1 MKKIA
6 LVSPLRTALGS
17 FNGTLSSIS
26 AADMASTVIKA
37 CMEQSNLEGTK
48 IDAVY
53 LGNVLQAGSGQNPA
67 RQAALKAGIP
77 QGVPASTINTVCGS
91 GLHTVA
97 LAYES
102 LLAEQREVVLAGG
115 MENMSSAPYLLK
127 KARNGYRL
135 GNGELV
141 DSLVM
146 DGLTCSLNQYHM
158 GITAENVA
166 EKYNVSRRDQDEL
179 AYESNQRAA
188 QAIDKKLFESQIVPV
203 TVKKKKEEI
212 IFSEDE
218 HVRSDTTIEKLSK
231 LKTVFKSDGTV
242 TAGNAS
248 PISDGAAAM
257 LVATEQKCKE
267 YELKP
272 CAYIKGY
279 SLVGIDPAYMGMG
292 PLKAVSTL
300 LKKLDFSLS
309 DIDLFEINEA
319 FASQALAVTRELG
332 IDPGKLNVNGGAI
345 ALGHP
350 VGASGA
356 RILVT
361 LIHEMM
367 RTNKRYGVAS
377 LCIGGGMGIA
387 MLVENALL

>member
-17 FNGTLSSIS
+17 FNGTLASVS
-26 AADMASTVIKA
+26 ATDMASTVIKA
-37 CMEQSNLEGTK
+37 CLEQSGLERGK
-48 IDAVY
+48 INAVY
-53 LGNVLQAGSGQNPA
+53 LGNVLQAGLGQNPA

-77 QGVPASTINTVCGS
+77 DGVPASTINTVCGS

-97 LAYES
+97 LAYDS
-102 LLAEQREVVLAGG
+102 LLAEQSEVVVAGG

-146 DGLTCSLNQYHM
+146 DGLTCSLNNYHM

-166 EKYNVSRRDQDEL
+166 EKYNISRHDQDEL
-179 AYESNQRAA
+179 AYESNRKAA
-188 QAIDKKLFESQIVPV
+188 QAKDKKVFESQIVPV

-212 IFSEDE
+212 VFSEDE
-218 HVRSDTTIEKLSK
+218 HVRPDSTIEKLSR
-231 LKTVFKSDGTV
+231 LKTVFRTDGTV

-257 LVATEQKCKE
+257 LVVSENKCRE

-279 SLVGIDPAYMGMG
+279 SLVGVDPAYMGMG

-300 LKKLDFSLS
+300 LKKVDIPLS

-332 IDPGKLNVNGGAI
+332 IDPSKLNVNGGAI

-361 LIHEMM
+361 LLHEMM

-387 MLVENALL
+387 MLVENALV